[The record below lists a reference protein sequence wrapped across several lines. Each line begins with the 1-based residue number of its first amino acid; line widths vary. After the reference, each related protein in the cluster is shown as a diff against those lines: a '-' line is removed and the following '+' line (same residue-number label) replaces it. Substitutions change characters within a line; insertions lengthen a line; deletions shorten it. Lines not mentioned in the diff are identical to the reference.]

1 MVYLKFKYNCFV
13 FVFVFHNLLTQPANS
28 HVSGMNSSAQLQ
40 SNLHLTEAIA
50 DILIATLGK
59 TVNQNLLPKLL
70 LNS

>member
-1 MVYLKFKYNCFV
+1 M
-13 FVFVFHNLLTQPANS
+13 FVFHSLLTQPANS
-28 HVSGMNSSAQLQ
+28 HVSEMNSSVQLQ
-40 SNLHLTEAIA
+40 SNLHLTAAIA